1 LDQPIEK
8 TAEPVEKALVA
19 SAMGIWTIV
28 AARGRQ
34 HERRLAVAAWHA
46 VAEGGESREHI
57 WRTKKKMKEAKPQ
70 CRWSPEFGKK
80 KNARLLL
87 WPKLGAMCWM
97 HCMRRTRR
105 RSRWSVL
112 VVAARG
118 AWQPIQR
125 CQAQD
130 AHGRVDIRLVVA
142 AMALDDKA
150 ML

>member
-1 LDQPIEK
+1 MQVVARIWEEEK
-8 TAEPVEKALVA
+8 RAEP
-19 SAMGIWTIV
+19 SAKG
-28 AARGRQ
+28 
-34 HERRLAVAAWHA
+34 
-46 VAEGGESREHI
+46 
-57 WRTKKKMKEAKPQ
+57 
-70 CRWSPEFGKK
+70 
-80 KNARLLL
+80 LLL
-87 WPKLGAMCWM
+87 WPKLGVMGWM